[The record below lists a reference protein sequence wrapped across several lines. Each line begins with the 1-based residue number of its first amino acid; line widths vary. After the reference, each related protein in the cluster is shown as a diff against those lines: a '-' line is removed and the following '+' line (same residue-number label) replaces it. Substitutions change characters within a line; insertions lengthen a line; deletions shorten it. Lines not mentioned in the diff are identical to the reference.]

1 MTPLA
6 RGTLLAV
13 LAALAFGASVPLIR
27 LFGRDA
33 GPWSTAALLYAG
45 AALAGFVA
53 SRPARREAPPRGPA
67 LLRIALAGLIGAAL
81 APVLLAWGL
90 QRTSALDGS
99 LALAFESA
107 ATVVLAVVLLREHVG
122 PRTFVAVLATSLGAV
137 LLAFG
142 GAAPL
147 QAFSV
152 GTLAVV
158 VATIFWAA
166 DSTLTGTLAHLD
178 PGRVTFWKCAFGAAV
193 SGAAAVAVRDTRPP
207 AAHALALLII
217 GALAYGVSLRWYL
230 MAQRAFG
237 AARTAS
243 IFALAPFAG
252 AIVAIALGD
261 RPTLLTALAAA
272 VLLLGV
278 YLHATER
285 HGHEHVHS
293 PERHEHAHAH
303 DDGHH
308 VHEHGDAADS
318 GAPHSHTHD
327 HSRQVH
333 GHAHG
338 SDFHHTHKH
347 G

>member
-1 MTPLA
+1 MTSLS

-13 LAALAFGASVPLIR
+13 LSALAFGASIPLIR
-27 LFGRDA
+27 MFGRGS

-45 AALAGFVA
+45 AAIVGFAA
-53 SRPARREAPPRGPA
+53 SRSAQREAPPRGPA
-67 LLRIALAGLIGAAL
+67 LMRIAIAGLIGAAL
-81 APVLLAWGL
+81 APALLAWGL

-147 QAFSV
+147 QAFSA

-158 VATIFWAA
+158 LATIFWAA
-166 DSTLTGTLAHLD
+166 DSTLTGTLAQLD
-178 PGRVTFWKCAFGAAV
+178 PGRVTFWKCALGAV
-193 SGAAAVAVRDTRPP
+193 LSGLAALTVHDARPAVAQ
-207 AAHALALLII
+207 ALALLLI

-252 AIVAIALGD
+252 AIVAIVLGD
-261 RPTLLTALAAA
+261 RPTLLTGFAAA

-278 YLHATER
+278 HLHVTER
-285 HGHEHVHS
+285 HGHEHVHPS
-293 PERHEHAHAH
+293 ERHEHAHAH

-308 VHEHGDAADS
+308 HHEHGGGVDSAA
-318 GAPHSHTHD
+318 AHSHTHD
-327 HSRQVH
+327 HGQHVH

-338 SDFHHTHKH
+338 SDFHHTHEH
-347 G
+347 